1 MSLNADSS
9 DDESPIISR
18 SNLHADSSDDEP
30 SVFPSTLH
38 ADSSDE
44 EPSVPPST
52 LHADS
57 LDEDGAAPGSS
68 PRNRTLTNRK
78 VGRVVDSSDEEDGG
92 EKRDGDRAADSE
104 PEDTSVT
111 GSQR

>member
-38 ADSSDE
+38 ADS
-44 EPSVPPST
+44 
-52 LHADS
+52 

-68 PRNRTLTNRK
+68 PRNRTLTKRK

-92 EKRDGDRAADSE
+92 EKRDGDRAADWE